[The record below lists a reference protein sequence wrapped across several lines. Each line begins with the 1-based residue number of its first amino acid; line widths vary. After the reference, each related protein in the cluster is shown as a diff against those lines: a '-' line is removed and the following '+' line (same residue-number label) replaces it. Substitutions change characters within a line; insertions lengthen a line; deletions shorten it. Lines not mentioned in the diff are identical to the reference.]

1 MVSSI
6 YNDTKKS
13 YYTILKS
20 KLLQGN
26 GMFTV
31 FLSSSQTCYSGKDA
45 HRTRND
51 NFNKWA
57 TQEAESLESQI
68 MASDSIISVDES
80 IFNNFPQERPA
91 NCTPDITN
99 WTHPEYWDKK
109 QSDYLIIKAFIN
121 KKLEPL
127 RVQYEKELLIDE
139 QIRIAEDVKLA
150 KEQKQKELDELAR
163 LENIEYQKQ
172 LTEQERED
180 DRIIRILNSL
190 GVQNST
196 TQQQEN
202 KLPFGINTNSALMI
216 GGIGVVLLL
225 GLKKLK

>member
-1 MVSSI
+1 M
-6 YNDTKKS
+6 
-13 YYTILKS
+13 
-20 KLLQGN
+20 
-26 GMFTV
+26 
-31 FLSSSQTCYSGKDA
+31 
-45 HRTRND
+45 
-51 NFNKWA
+51 
-57 TQEAESLESQI
+57 
-68 MASDSIISVDES
+68 
-80 IFNNFPQERPA
+80 
-91 NCTPDITN
+91 TN

-127 RVQYEKELLIDE
+127 KVEYEKELLIDE
-139 QIRIAEDVKLA
+139 QIRIAEDIKLA

-180 DRIIRILNSL
+180 DRIIRILQSL

-225 GLKKLK
+225 GLKK

>member
-6 YNDTKKS
+6 YNDSRKS
-13 YYTILKS
+13 YYTILKN
-20 KLLQGN
+20 KLLQDN

-31 FLSSSQTCYSGKDA
+31 FLTTTQSCYSGKDA

-51 NFNKWA
+51 NFKKWA
-57 TQEAESLESQI
+57 TQEAEWLESQI
-68 MASDSIISVDES
+68 MAGASIISVDES

-91 NCTPDITN
+91 NCTPELTN

-109 QSDYLIIKAFIN
+109 QSDYLVIKAFIN

-127 RVQYEKELLIDE
+127 RVEYEKELLIEE
-139 QIRIAEDVKLA
+139 QNKITEDIRLA
-150 KEQKQKELDELAR
+150 KELKQKELDELAR

-190 GVQNST
+190 GIQNT
-196 TQQQEN
+196 PTQQEET
-202 KLPFGINTNSALMI
+202 KLPFGINTNSALMV
-216 GGIGVVLLL
+216 GGIGLMLLL
-225 GLKKLK
+225 GLKK